1 MPHSGQDDVA
11 VVPRVSFAQNGEDI
25 LLDRVFESHVGTFM
39 DVGAC
44 YPTIHNNTYFFYLR
58 GWRGVNVEPLP
69 WLRPQFDEKRPEDL
83 NLSVAAGEAQGEMP
97 FFEVTRSG
105 GLSTLSKEIAD
116 GYRAQGHEVIEH
128 RIPVRTVAAL
138 VEEHAIAP
146 PDFLSIDAEGTETQ
160 VIRGLPLA
168 HWRPRVI
175 VVESTWPQTKIP
187 SHESW
192 EPILLAHGYLFA
204 SFNGVNRF
212 YLRDDFREKLS
223 CFDTPV
229 SALDNYVLSEVVD
242 LQAQV
247 QTYREPSIQWEIDRN
262 QWRDQCELFDR
273 HREEFDRQRTDF
285 ERGYA
290 EFERGYAEF
299 ERGYAGFERERME
312 FERGRAGFERDRE
325 VFEAERAEFHRHYAE
340 SEAAYKRYAR
350 ELLARDGRKLELER
364 QLAAS
369 QRELA
374 ASRQELD
381 DLKRLNAAHQA
392 ELTGAQRLL
401 RPYRLIDRLGIV
413 TASYGLARR
422 IKRNRAL

>member
-1 MPHSGQDDVA
+1 M
-11 VVPRVSFAQNGEDI
+11 
-25 LLDRVFESHVGTFM
+25 
-39 DVGAC
+39 
-44 YPTIHNNTYFFYLR
+44 
-58 GWRGVNVEPLP
+58 
-69 WLRPQFDEKRPEDL
+69 
-83 NLSVAAGEAQGEMP
+83 
-97 FFEVTRSG
+97 
-105 GLSTLSKEIAD
+105 
-116 GYRAQGHEVIEH
+116 
-128 RIPVRTVAAL
+128 
-138 VEEHAIAP
+138 
-146 PDFLSIDAEGTETQ
+146 
-160 VIRGLPLA
+160 
-168 HWRPRVI
+168 I

-204 SFNGVNRF
+204 TFNGVNRF

-229 SALDNYVLSEVVD
+229 SALDNYVLAEVVD
-242 LQAQV
+242 LLAQA
-247 QTYREPSIQWEIDRN
+247 QTYREQSIQWEIDRK

-273 HREEFDRQRTDF
+273 HREEFDRQRTEF

-299 ERGYAGFERERME
+299 QRGYAELERERAEFERGRTE

-325 VFEAERAEFHRHYAE
+325 VFEAERAGFHRHYAE
-340 SEAAYKRYAR
+340 SDAAYKRYAR
-350 ELLARDGRKLELER
+350 ELLVRDGRKLELER
-364 QLAAS
+364 QLAAA
-369 QRELA
+369 QRELAASRQELAASRQELA

-381 DLKRLNAAHQA
+381 DLKRLYAAHEA